1 MNSYVLTVCI
11 ETHGNHI
18 LTVDNDVVTVGNDI
32 LTVDNDILTVD
43 NDKVTVD
50 NDIVTVG
57 NDSLDHCLKR
67 LIHVTTQE
75 GLIIRIHNTW

>member
-18 LTVDNDVVTVGNDI
+18 LTVDNDVVTVG
-32 LTVDNDILTVD
+32 NDILTVD